1 MWKISLFLGI
11 WEDKIICFWD
21 LLTFK
26 IFFIW
31 WSKVIF
37 GISYF
42 TCAKLKWEFGSPL
55 TFQGVKVS
63 VCCWTKA
70 GSIKWS
76 RKLWGKWYSSK
87 PKLVAWLNKRSLKL
101 VPPKGKLN
109 VAHGKT
115 AISQWLKLPHQRNIK
130 FNTNISVT
138 NNQNTVFPQIVFSL
152 E

>member
-1 MWKISLFLGI
+1 M
-11 WEDKIICFWD
+11 IIGDFRNSFHFI
-21 LLTFK
+21 LYHFTF
-26 IFFIW
+26 
-31 WSKVIF
+31 
-37 GISYF
+37 
-42 TCAKLKWEFGSPL
+42 ARLKWEFGSPL

-101 VPPKGKLN
+101 VPQASSMLLTERPRYHNGWNCIIRHTKVKHSNNTLSYENGNFLRKRN
-109 VAHGKT
+109 VMDY
-115 AISQWLKLPHQRNIK
+115 
-130 FNTNISVT
+130 F
-138 NNQNTVFPQIVFSL
+138 